1 MARPT
6 DGRLVQRRRP
16 VWMAAAAVAGFV
28 LAGAPVAA
36 AAPTWLTP
44 VDLSAADASSSGAQV
59 LMDREM
65 RSVAVWEGP
74 GDVIQLG
81 LRSPG
86 APFGAPADLTVG
98 GADVAAPQVSADYV
112 NDVVVWERNNGA
124 DDIVQTAR
132 LLYEGDID
140 PTVDLSA
147 PGHDAHHPQ
156 VAASKDIG
164 VVWERSD
171 GTNTIV
177 QAATQERDEDN
188 VLSAFSAPVDLSAA
202 GQDALDP
209 HIANEYGS
217 MIAVWRRYDG
227 TNWRIQASTRPN
239 GGSFSAPA
247 DLSAAGGDAMS
258 PRVVTDDL
266 HHASVVWRRFDG
278 THWIAQAA
286 ALPAT
291 NPIAAPTSFFSP
303 VDVSA
308 DDVDALDPDLAIAG
322 GDTTIVWRAVDGADN
337 IVQAVERFGDGTFS
351 ATADLSAAES
361 NAFAPKVSAD
371 WGVAVVWQALD
382 GSNNVV
388 RAVQRSRGESFSTP
402 VDVSAPGDDAVEP
415 RVASYFNE
423 ATVVWQ
429 RNGSDQVIQ
438 AAGLDVDGPV
448 FSFAFFPM
456 LSSGVGTVG
465 VPVSFV
471 RPVATDTWSA
481 LGQSTWGF
489 GDGTSST
496 STAQSISHTYTRT
509 GTFNVTVDIHD
520 VLGHVGPRTADDFV
534 TINSAPPPPPP
545 PPLPPP
551 AAPVLALTHLRLAPA
566 SFRTARTGSSTT
578 RSAARRSGTRVRY
591 GLNAAAS
598 VRFSVQRAVA
608 GRRTAAGCAKRTN
621 ANGRRKTCTRYLPV
635 SGAFTRKRAAGADAF
650 TFTGRVAAH
659 RLRPGRY
666 RLVAKATAGPRSD
679 STAAGFRI
687 LRAGT

>member
-1 MARPT
+1 MWVV
-6 DGRLVQRRRP
+6 G
-16 VWMAAAAVAGFV
+16 AVAGLV

-36 AAPTWLTP
+36 AAPTWLAP
-44 VDLSAADASSSGAQV
+44 VDLSAAEESSSGAQV
-59 LMDREM
+59 LMDM
-65 RSVAVWEGP
+65 NGRSVAVWKGP
-74 GDVIQLG
+74 GDAIQLG

-86 APFGAPADLTVG
+86 ATFGAPADLTVAG
-98 GADVAAPQVSADYV
+98 GDVAAPQVSADFLD
-112 NDVVVWERNNGA
+112 DVVVWERNNGA
-124 DDIVQTAR
+124 NDIVQTAR
-132 LLYEGDID
+132 LQYEGDIE

-147 PGHDAHHPQ
+147 TGHDAHHPQ
-156 VAASKDIG
+156 VSASTDVG

-177 QAATQERDEDN
+177 QAATQDRDDDFA
-188 VLSAFSAPVDLSAA
+188 LSAFSAPVDLSAA

-209 HIANEYGS
+209 HIATTYGA

-227 TNWRIQASTRPN
+227 TNWRIQASTRPS

-258 PRVVTDDL
+258 ARVVMDDS
-266 HHASVVWRRFDG
+266 HGAVVVWRRFDG

-286 ALPAT
+286 ALPTAD
-291 NPIAAPTSFFSP
+291 PIAAPTSFFSP

-308 DDVDALDPDLAIAG
+308 DNVDALDPDLAIDAG

-351 ATADLSAAES
+351 ATTDLSAAES

-371 WGVAVVWQALD
+371 QGVAVVWQALE
-382 GSNNVV
+382 GSDNVV
-388 RAVQRSRGESFSTP
+388 RAVQRSTGESFSAP

-415 RVASYFNE
+415 RVASYYDD
-423 ATVVWQ
+423 ATAVWQ

-448 FSFAFFPM
+448 FQFAFFAT

-471 RPVATDTWSA
+471 RPVAMDTWSA
-481 LGQSTWGF
+481 FGQSTWYF
-489 GDGTSST
+489 GDGTSAT
-496 STAQSISHTYTRT
+496 SSGPLISHTYTRT
-509 GTFNVTVDIHD
+509 GTFNVTVDIYD
-520 VLGHVGPRTADDFV
+520 VLGHVGSRTAEDYV

-545 PPLPPP
+545 LPPPP

-566 SFRTARTGSSTT
+566 SFRTAPTGSSTT
-578 RSAARRSGTRVRY
+578 RAAARRSGTRVRY
-591 GLNAAAS
+591 DLSAAAS
-598 VRFSVQRAVA
+598 VRFGVQRAVS
-608 GRRTAAGCAKRTN
+608 GRRAGAGCAKRTN
-621 ANGRRKTCTRYLPV
+621 ANRRRKTCTRYLPLA
-635 SGAFTRKRAAGADAF
+635 GAFTRERAAGADAF
-650 TFTGRVAAH
+650 TFTGRIAAH

-666 RLVAKATAGPRSD
+666 RLVAKATAGPRRD
-679 STAAGFRI
+679 STAAGFRV
-687 LRAGT
+687 LR